1 MPFGTQLCIAKN
13 ILLCL
18 QQNLSQYWEHQYPMN
33 STSFNLRHK
42 ENDNHTYHLYIYYI
56 YQNHLQCLPEQAR
69 SHQGRGQTEAVA
81 PWPPDAAC
89 RWKQRRVISRGGSRP
104 DKDGGGGG
112 VGLQKF
118 FFGLKIRGARA
129 PRAAPL
135 DPQLIRSK
143 ANSDVAD
150 NETNAHD

>member
-1 MPFGTQLCIAKN
+1 MLFETQLCIAKN

-18 QQNLSQYWEHQYPMN
+18 QQNLSQYLEHQYPMN
-33 STSFNLRHK
+33 STSYNLRHK
-42 ENDNHTYHLYIYYI
+42 ENDNHTYHLYICYI
-56 YQNHLQCLPEQAR
+56 YQNHLYCLLEQAR
-69 SHQGRGQTEAVA
+69 SHQGRGKTEAVA
-81 PWPPDAAC
+81 PWPPDAAR
-89 RWKQRRVISRGGSRP
+89 RWKQRRVISSGGSRP
-104 DKDGGGGG
+104 SDKE
-112 VGLQKF
+112 VGEGRSAKI

-129 PRAAPL
+129 PRAVPL